1 LDARAESHE
10 YSEAAR
16 VSAKL
21 MALADVFGREG
32 AADEALL
39 ESLLV
44 RSMAAR
50 TCICAAPEEGRR
62 KRLYCSKDSSKLS

>member
-1 LDARAESHE
+1 MDARAKSHE

-50 TCICAAPEEGRR
+50 T
-62 KRLYCSKDSSKLS
+62 

>member
-1 LDARAESHE
+1 MDASAKSHE
-10 YSEAAR
+10 YSEAAL

-50 TCICAAPEEGRR
+50 T
-62 KRLYCSKDSSKLS
+62 